1 MPLYQA
7 LTYIKKQVED
17 LLNTPNVETYLD
29 SIGKDD
35 VKEGVYVSLLYAEEE
50 KTLKNNDYLQTY
62 YEKENPNKVEG
73 YRKVNPKL
81 YLNLYILIASSC
93 SPYEEAL
100 KHISCII
107 AGFRQKN
114 VFGRFKKED
123 GTVSDDFGEGFELLD
138 KLVFD
143 IHTLSFDQHNSLWQT
158 IGGKQYPCIVYKV
171 REIAFAEPQTGP
183 DMKPIQKVLGL
194 IKPITPGRLPEGSD
208 ATITDAAQIE
218 AEKAQKEQLVN
229 DSFELIKGDRSVIVV
244 NSKEVYDSVKA
255 MLKSK

>member
-1 MPLYQA
+1 MPLYQS
-7 LTYIKKQVED
+7 LTYIKKKVEEM
-17 LLNTPNVETYLD
+17 LNAPNVEIYLD

-62 YEKENPNKVEG
+62 YEKENPSKVEG
-73 YRKVNPKL
+73 YRKVNPRL
-81 YLNLYILIASSC
+81 YLNLYVLVASSC

-138 KLVFD
+138 KLVSD

-158 IGGKQYPCIVYKV
+158 IGSKQYPCIVYKV
-171 REIAFAEPQTGP
+171 RTIAFVDPMTEP
-183 DMKPIQKVLGL
+183 DMKPVQKIFGL
-194 IKPITPGRLPEGSD
+194 IKPMASGLPEGSD
-208 ATITDAAQIE
+208 AAITNALQIE
-218 AEKAQKEQLVN
+218 AEKAQKEQLVA

-244 NSKEVYDSVKA
+244 NSNEVYERVKA
-255 MLKSK
+255 ILKSK